1 MMDGIEL
8 FTVLHPY
15 SAKAEDELSLE
26 VGQIIQVLSKD
37 PMISGDNGWW
47 TGN

>member
-1 MMDGIEL
+1 MDGIEL
-8 FTVLHPY
+8 WTVLHPY
-15 SAKAEDELSLE
+15 TARAEDELSL
-26 VGQIIQVLSKD
+26 VPGCIVQVLSKD